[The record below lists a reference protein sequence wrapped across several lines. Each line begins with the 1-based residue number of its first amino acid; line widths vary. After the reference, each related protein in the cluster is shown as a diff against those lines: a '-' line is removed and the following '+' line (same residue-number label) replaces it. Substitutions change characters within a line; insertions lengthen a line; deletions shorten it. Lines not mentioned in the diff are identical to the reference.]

1 MSGNIDFGVWEL
13 PIHLKSL
20 RELGGFSVTKETER
34 LGGGSFGDV
43 YGWTLP
49 AKTSGVRRW
58 PEVKVA
64 VKVLKTNQT
73 GKELHKWQVNLVNE
87 QETMKIQHPALLQAI
102 YCAWLPYPMIVSLRA
117 KTSLDKVLIDAEK
130 GTPDAK
136 WELVNKLIV
145 IFGIAA
151 GLCKLHKDGII
162 HRDFKPSNILLDD
175 NFYPHIAD
183 FGLSRPL
190 PGPLTERYEMTRTG
204 TEIFYAPELI
214 RGETYTAGV
223 DVYAFAI
230 VMYCILAQETPFR
243 DIVTKIESRKITRE
257 EGVMQ
262 IWRRVDAGDR
272 PQMGD
277 DVNENLK
284 GIVEKCWDNDPNQ
297 RMTMREVVDAL
308 YQMDIQELLD
318 GDYNEEFDE
327 YREYVYR
334 RT

>member
-1 MSGNIDFGVWEL
+1 MSGKIDFGVWEL

-117 KTSLDKVLIDAEK
+117 KTSLDKVLIKAEK
-130 GTPDAK
+130 GMPDAK
-136 WELVNKLIV
+136 WELANKLIV

-190 PGPLTERYEMTRTG
+190 PGPLTERYEMTMTG
-204 TEIFYAPELI
+204 TEVFYAPEMM
-214 RGETYTAGV
+214 RGETYSASV

-230 VMYCILAQETPFR
+230 VMYCILARETPFR
-243 DIVTKIESRKITRE
+243 DIMERNPPQSIALEVRKS
-257 EGVMQ
+257 VL
-262 IWRRVDAGDR
+262 AGNR
-272 PQMGD
+272 PQIPD
-277 DVNENLK
+277 DVNEDLAQ
-284 GIVEKCWDNDPNQ
+284 IIQRCWDDDPNH
-297 RMTMREVVDAL
+297 RMTMREVVDEL
-308 YQMDIQELLD
+308 YRMDIGELLD
-318 GDYNEEFDE
+318 GDYNEEFEE